1 MHSLQ
6 IVLQFHW
13 FQKSNSVVVLPVS
26 ECDRVPSA
34 GSAALSVE
42 EEQQQPTSH
51 HIQAVCSEKFVV
63 LTSVMD
69 CNSNKESS
77 ARTSDE
83 VQLVKEETQ
92 CRVTRSSPVEQHRQV
107 TVNVETETQCDIPQA
122 DPSPSADTCL
132 PPAVQQRISP
142 QVMES
147 LQLVQ
152 RSEVVL
158 RVNAATSDAASQT
171 ESERE
176 MMGVVVS
183 PLIRQKLQ
191 EEIECERLSLDLANH
206 LPPSDK
212 LQGLLGTYCF
222 MYMYIKLFLCLYT
235 MKSYQ
240 EVEVKLHLALDGQF
254 HSLTVIPQ
262 GRVPQYYWMGGW
274 VRGSQNWL
282 GFCDKDL

>member
-1 MHSLQ
+1 
-6 IVLQFHW
+6 
-13 FQKSNSVVVLPVS
+13 
-26 ECDRVPSA
+26 
-34 GSAALSVE
+34 
-42 EEQQQPTSH
+42 
-51 HIQAVCSEKFVV
+51 VCSEKLVV

-69 CNSNKESS
+69 FNSNKESS

-83 VQLVKEETQ
+83 VQLAKEEAQCKVTQ
-92 CRVTRSSPVEQHRQV
+92 SPPAEQHRQVPASV
-107 TVNVETETQCDIPQA
+107 TVNVETETQCSIPEGE
-122 DPSPSADTCL
+122 PSLSIDTCL

-176 MMGVVVS
+176 MMDVVVS

-191 EEIECERLSLDLANH
+191 EEIECEQLSLDLASH

-222 MYMYIKLFLCLYT
+222 MYIYIKMPLCLYT

-240 EVEVKLHLALDGQF
+240 GVEVKH
-254 HSLTVIPQ
+254 H
-262 GRVPQYYWMGGW
+262 
-274 VRGSQNWL
+274 
-282 GFCDKDL
+282 